1 MTYYFDYGATSLKK
15 PEAVAKK
22 VYEILSS
29 GKYAN
34 PSRGSYKEANNA
46 FLEIYKTRKLVAD
59 LFGISDEKRVIFT
72 NNATEALN
80 IAIKGVVRQGDHII
94 TTKMEHNSVLRPI
107 YQLAANENIDYS
119 IVDSDEYGVVLYDS
133 IEKYI
138 KNNTKLLA
146 ITQASNL
153 TGNIVDLQ
161 KIISICKKH
170 NILLLV
176 DGSQAAGVIDTKIDK
191 LGIDL
196 YCFTGHKSLFAPQ
209 GVGCLCI
216 GNTNLDIKSYNVGG
230 SGIKTFEKSQPQ
242 DYPERLEAGTHNT
255 PSIAGLGEGIKYILN
270 NGIDNLYNKQL
281 SFANKFYNSLKHLS
295 NIEFYGNF
303 NSPKTA
309 TVALNFKGV
318 SSSDIAEELFENYN
332 IAIRAGSH
340 CAPLMHEHFG
350 TVEQG
355 IVRFSFSSMTTE
367 DEIDYAI
374 DAITKISNELN

>member
-29 GKYAN
+29 GEYAN

-46 FLEIYKTRKLVAD
+46 FIEIYKTRKLVAD
-59 LFGISDEKRVIFT
+59 FFGISDEKRVIFT

-80 IAIKGVVRQGDHII
+80 IAIKGVIEQGDHII

-107 YQLAANENIDYS
+107 YQLAEKENIEFS
-119 IVDSDEYGVVLYDS
+119 IVDSDKYGVVLYDD
-133 IEKYI
+133 IEKHI
-138 KNNTKLLA
+138 KSNTKLLA

-153 TGNIVDLQ
+153 TGNIVDLKKIATICQ
-161 KIISICKKH
+161 KN

-176 DGSQAAGVIDTKIDK
+176 DGSQAAGVIDTKVEK

-209 GVGCLCI
+209 GVGGLCI
-216 GNTNLDIKSYNVGG
+216 GNPNLIVKSYNVGG
-230 SGIKTFEKSQPQ
+230 SGIKTFEKNQPQ
-242 DYPERLEAGTHNT
+242 IYPEMLEAGTHNT
-255 PSIAGLGEGIKYILN
+255 PSIAGLAEGIKYILDK
-270 NGIDNLYNKQL
+270 GIDNLYNKQL
-281 SFANKFYNSLKHLS
+281 SFANKFYNSLKDVS
-295 NIEFYGNF
+295 IIEFYGNF
-303 NSPKTA
+303 NEPKTA

-318 SSSDIAEELFENYN
+318 LSSDAAEELFEKYN
-332 IAIRAGSH
+332 IAIRAGAH
-340 CAPLMHEHFG
+340 CAPLMHKHFG

-367 DEIDYAI
+367 EEVDYAI
-374 DAITKISNELN
+374 ESIKKIASELN